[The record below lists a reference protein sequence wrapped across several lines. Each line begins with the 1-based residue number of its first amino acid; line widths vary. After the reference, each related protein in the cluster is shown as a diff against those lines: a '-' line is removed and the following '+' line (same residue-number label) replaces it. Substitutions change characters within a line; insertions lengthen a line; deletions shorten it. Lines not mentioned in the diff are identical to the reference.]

1 MLFIVHA
8 RLSIKNTFDIRKLLH
23 RNGFTIHIENRISL
37 KSEELQEDYS
47 TFEKRPLLTKDGH
60 PLDNDT
66 YVFDCI
72 YNSHLGYPSQSVF
85 RVLDTSL
92 GVESYSIECRKKW

>member
-8 RLSIKNTFDIRKLLH
+8 RLSTEHTFGIRKLLH
-23 RNGFTIHIENRISL
+23 CNGFTIHVENRITL

-47 TFEKRPLLTKDGH
+47 TFKEHLPLTKDGH
-60 PLDNDT
+60 TLNNDT

-72 YNSHLGYPSQSVF
+72 YNSSLKYPSQSVF
-85 RVLDTSL
+85 RVLSASL